1 MMKKNLCC
9 LLGLAALLLVG
20 GSSSAVRAQSLSH
33 PEQQPS
39 LYKRLGG
46 YDALA
51 AVTDDFIKALAT
63 DKQLGRFFSGV
74 SVDSQKRIR
83 QLALDLLC
91 SVTGGPCLYI
101 GRSMKAV
108 HEGLGITENDWNLTV
123 KHLTESLD
131 KFKVGKAE
139 KDDLLKIVGTLK
151 PDIVEKK

>member
-1 MMKKNLCC
+1 MRKKLFRSAT
-9 LLGLAALLLVG
+9 LLVLLLVSCG
-20 GSSSAVRAQSLSH
+20 ALHLRAQSQSSAH
-33 PEQQPS
+33 QES

-101 GRSMKAV
+101 GRSMKTV
-108 HEGLGITENDWNLTV
+108 HQGLGITENDWNLTV

>member
-1 MMKKNLCC
+1 MRKKLFRSAT
-9 LLGLAALLLVG
+9 LLVLLLVSCG
-20 GSSSAVRAQSLSH
+20 ALHLRAQSQSSAH
-33 PEQQPS
+33 QES

-151 PDIVEKK
+151 ADIVEKK

>member
-1 MMKKNLCC
+1 MRKKLFRSAT
-9 LLGLAALLLVG
+9 LLVLLLVSCG
-20 GSSSAVRAQSLSH
+20 ALHLRAQSQSSAH
-33 PEQQPS
+33 QES

-63 DKQLGRFFSGV
+63 DKQLKRFFIGV

-101 GRSMKAV
+101 GRSMKTV
-108 HEGLGITENDWNLTV
+108 HQGLGITENDWNLTV

>member
-1 MMKKNLCC
+1 MRKKLFRSAT
-9 LLGLAALLLVG
+9 LLVLLLVSCG
-20 GSSSAVRAQSLSH
+20 ALHLRAQSQSSAH
-33 PEQQPS
+33 QES